1 MNGALSDLFYR
12 QGRLTALTLGLIMV
26 LGLSAFTTLARQEDP
41 TMTERYGFVRT
52 FLPGASA
59 ERVETLITERIE
71 KKLREIPEIKELRS
85 ESRTGL
91 SFINVE
97 FEDRVGP
104 ELIDVLWSEVRD
116 KVGTLEGELPPG
128 TLTPEVEARG
138 PIATTLA
145 WPCAGRALATLP
157 LPCSIASESGWRPD
171 WLTCRARRKRSFTA
185 NPKKSFACW

>member
-1 MNGALSDLFYR
+1 MSGALSDLFYR

-41 TMTERYGFVRT
+41 TMTERYGFVKT

-59 ERVETLITERIE
+59 ERVETLITEPIE
-71 KKLREIPEIKELRS
+71 KKLREIPEIKKLRS
-85 ESRTGL
+85 ESRSGL
-91 SFINVE
+91 SFIDVE

-116 KVGTLEGELPPG
+116 KVGTLEGKLPSG

-145 WPCAGRALATLP
+145 LALRWTGPGDPPLALLNRLGERLETRLANLAGTKETEIYGEP
-157 LPCSIASESGWRPD
+157 EEE
-171 WLTCRARRKRSFTA
+171 
-185 NPKKSFACW
+185 

>member
-1 MNGALSDLFYR
+1 
-12 QGRLTALTLGLIMV
+12 MV

-41 TMTERYGFVRT
+41 TMTERYGFVKT

-85 ESRTGL
+85 ESRSGL

-116 KVGTLEGELPPG
+116 KVGTLEGELPSG

-145 WPCAGRALATLP
+145 LALRWTGPGDPPRPPQSPRGTAGDPPGQPAGHEGNGALRGTRGRASRA
-157 LPCSIASESGWRPD
+157 IESGPGRRRRPQ
-171 WLTCRARRKRSFTA
+171 R
-185 NPKKSFACW
+185 